1 MYNYTINEVVD
12 SYNLKQKAEQAFKET
27 ANQKTV
33 Q

>member
-1 MYNYTINEVVD
+1 MYNYTISEVVD

-27 ANQKTV
+27 VKEKTV